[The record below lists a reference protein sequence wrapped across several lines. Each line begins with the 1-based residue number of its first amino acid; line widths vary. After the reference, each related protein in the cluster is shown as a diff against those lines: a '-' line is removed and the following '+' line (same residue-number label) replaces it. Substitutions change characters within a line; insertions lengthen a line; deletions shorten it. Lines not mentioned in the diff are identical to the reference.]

1 MRIDSQER
9 FVHSN
14 PLLIVILFLYLVNV
28 STKER
33 ESVDYYAII
42 MIFSSLLLFHVGD
55 IKAVFKTECE
65 VHMKKPYGFD
75 FIGNVG
81 KGQTNFWA

>member
-1 MRIDSQER
+1 MSQTNR
-9 FVHSN
+9 DYPHVLRLH
-14 PLLIVILFLYLVNV
+14 FLYLVNV

-42 MIFSSLLLFHVGD
+42 MSIPSLLLFHVGD
-55 IKAVFKTECE
+55 IKAIFKRECE
-65 VHMKKPYGFD
+65 VHTKKPYGFD